1 VDSSLP
7 RWQLLPKLG
16 QEREGE
22 QQLSLRGVA
31 ASPGIALGRAYIVG
45 TETAASSGQ
54 QPRTAEQ
61 EWERYRWALEQLLQE
76 LDAAQQVAQRE
87 APAMASVIE
96 SYRLMLSESALQET
110 VQRSIAQGSTAEEAL
125 RAALEPTIY
134 RLRFSSDAVLR
145 ERAVELEQFLR
156 QLVALLRNRMPQRS
170 CARNAVVV
178 AHALTPSDVVLFHQ
192 AGAVGLV
199 TVVGGITSHT
209 AIMARTLGM
218 PAVIGLRGALSLIR
232 AQELLVVDGYAGV
245 VIVRPNAE
253 TLARLQRH
261 QSRAQWRIQLAQ
273 RLARIPAQTTDGYRV
288 RLLATV
294 ASLQDVEDALVAGA
308 EGIGLVRTELL
319 VLQRRGVP
327 GEEEQYA
334 WYRQLCQGMGEAPVT
349 IRLFDLGAEWRE
361 AIPVLERNPALGM
374 RGIRYM
380 LHHPELLR
388 AQLRA
393 ILRVAAEG
401 FTLRLLL
408 PLVNSAEEVRTVRQ
422 MLREL
427 ALELGYRGRLPALGS
442 MVETP
447 AAALGAVKLAE
458 VSDFLSIGTNDLTQY
473 TLAVDR
479 EHELLAEMFDPLHPA
494 VLELMYRTAQAARA
508 KGVPVGVCGELASH
522 AAATE
527 LLVGMGIEELSATP
541 GALVPLKQR
550 IRQLSRAVAQARL
563 ERLLSGRCSNGV

>member
-1 VDSSLP
+1 
-7 RWQLLPKLG
+7 
-16 QEREGE
+16 
-22 QQLSLRGVA
+22 
-31 ASPGIALGRAYIVG
+31 
-45 TETAASSGQ
+45 
-54 QPRTAEQ
+54 
-61 EWERYRWALEQLLQE
+61 
-76 LDAAQQVAQRE
+76 
-87 APAMASVIE
+87 
-96 SYRLMLSESALQET
+96 
-110 VQRSIAQGSTAEEAL
+110 
-125 RAALEPTIY
+125 
-134 RLRFSSDAVLR
+134 
-145 ERAVELEQFLR
+145 
-156 QLVALLRNRMPQRS
+156 
-170 CARNAVVV
+170 
-178 AHALTPSDVVLFHQ
+178 
-192 AGAVGLV
+192 
-199 TVVGGITSHT
+199 
-209 AIMARTLGM
+209 
-218 PAVIGLRGALSLIR
+218 
-232 AQELLVVDGYAGV
+232 
-245 VIVRPNAE
+245 
-253 TLARLQRH
+253 
-261 QSRAQWRIQLAQ
+261 
-273 RLARIPAQTTDGYRV
+273 
-288 RLLATV
+288 
-294 ASLQDVEDALVAGA
+294 
-308 EGIGLVRTELL
+308 
-319 VLQRRGVP
+319 
-327 GEEEQYA
+327 
-334 WYRQLCQGMGEAPVT
+334 
-349 IRLFDLGAEWRE
+349 
-361 AIPVLERNPALGM
+361 M

-447 AAALGAVKLAE
+447 AAALGAAKLAE

-563 ERLLSGRCSNGV
+563 ERLLSGCCSNGV

>member
-1 VDSSLP
+1 
-7 RWQLLPKLG
+7 
-16 QEREGE
+16 
-22 QQLSLRGVA
+22 
-31 ASPGIALGRAYIVG
+31 
-45 TETAASSGQ
+45 
-54 QPRTAEQ
+54 
-61 EWERYRWALEQLLQE
+61 
-76 LDAAQQVAQRE
+76 
-87 APAMASVIE
+87 
-96 SYRLMLSESALQET
+96 
-110 VQRSIAQGSTAEEAL
+110 
-125 RAALEPTIY
+125 
-134 RLRFSSDAVLR
+134 
-145 ERAVELEQFLR
+145 
-156 QLVALLRNRMPQRS
+156 
-170 CARNAVVV
+170 
-178 AHALTPSDVVLFHQ
+178 
-192 AGAVGLV
+192 
-199 TVVGGITSHT
+199 
-209 AIMARTLGM
+209 
-218 PAVIGLRGALSLIR
+218 
-232 AQELLVVDGYAGV
+232 
-245 VIVRPNAE
+245 
-253 TLARLQRH
+253 
-261 QSRAQWRIQLAQ
+261 LAQ

-408 PLVNSAEEVRTVRQ
+408 PLVNSAEEVRTVQQ

-447 AAALGAVKLAE
+447 AAALGAAKLAE

-550 IRQLSRAVAQARL
+550 IRQLSRAAAQARL
-563 ERLLSGRCSNGV
+563 ERLLSGCCSNGV

>member
-1 VDSSLP
+1 MDSSLP

-232 AQELLVVDGYAGV
+232 ARELLVVDGYAGV

-422 MLREL
+422 VLREL

-447 AAALGAVKLAE
+447 AAALGAAKLAE

-563 ERLLSGRCSNGV
+563 ERLLSGCCSNGV

>member
-1 VDSSLP
+1 MQGWSSYARMRRHLP
-7 RWQLLPKLG
+7 
-16 QEREGE
+16 
-22 QQLSLRGVA
+22 
-31 ASPGIALGRAYIVG
+31 
-45 TETAASSGQ
+45 
-54 QPRTAEQ
+54 
-61 EWERYRWALEQLLQE
+61 
-76 LDAAQQVAQRE
+76 
-87 APAMASVIE
+87 
-96 SYRLMLSESALQET
+96 
-110 VQRSIAQGSTAEEAL
+110 
-125 RAALEPTIY
+125 
-134 RLRFSSDAVLR
+134 
-145 ERAVELEQFLR
+145 
-156 QLVALLRNRMPQRS
+156 
-170 CARNAVVV
+170 
-178 AHALTPSDVVLFHQ
+178 
-192 AGAVGLV
+192 
-199 TVVGGITSHT
+199 
-209 AIMARTLGM
+209 
-218 PAVIGLRGALSLIR
+218 
-232 AQELLVVDGYAGV
+232 
-245 VIVRPNAE
+245 
-253 TLARLQRH
+253 RLQRH

-319 VLQRRGVP
+319 VLPAQRRSR
-327 GEEEQYA
+327 EEEQYA
-334 WYRQLCQGMGEAPVT
+334 WYRQLCQGMGGAPVT

-447 AAALGAVKLAE
+447 AAALGAAKLAE

-479 EHELLAEMFDPLHPA
+479 EHELLAEMFDPLHP
-494 VLELMYRTAQAARA
+494 
-508 KGVPVGVCGELASH
+508 
-522 AAATE
+522 
-527 LLVGMGIEELSATP
+527 
-541 GALVPLKQR
+541 
-550 IRQLSRAVAQARL
+550 
-563 ERLLSGRCSNGV
+563 RCWS

>member
-16 QEREGE
+16 QEREGK

-31 ASPGIALGRAYIVG
+31 ASPGIALGRAYVVG

-447 AAALGAVKLAE
+447 AAALGAAKLAE

-494 VLELMYRTAQAARA
+494 VLELMYRTTQAARA

-563 ERLLSGRCSNGV
+563 ERLLSGCCSNGV

>member
-1 VDSSLP
+1 MDSSLP

-16 QEREGE
+16 QKHERE
-22 QQLSLRGVA
+22 QQLFLQGVA
-31 ASPGIALGRAYIVG
+31 ASPGIALGRAYVVG
-45 TETAASSGQ
+45 IETTGGGLQRCRTAA
-54 QPRTAEQ
+54 Q
-61 EWERYRWALEQLLQE
+61 EWERYRRALEQLLQE
-76 LDAAQQVAQRE
+76 LETAQQVAQQE

-96 SYRLMLSESALQET
+96 SYRLMLSEPALQQT
-110 VQRSIAQGSTAEEAL
+110 VHRSIEQGSTAEEAL

-156 QLVALLRNRMPQRS
+156 QLVALLRNCMPQRS
-170 CARNAVVV
+170 CARNAVVI

-209 AIMARTLGM
+209 AIMARSLGM

-253 TLARLQRH
+253 TLARLQRR
-261 QSRAQWRIQLAQ
+261 QSRAEWRIQLAQ

-294 ASLQDVEDALVAGA
+294 ASVQDVQDALVVGA

-319 VLQRRGVP
+319 VLQHRGIP
-327 GEEEQYA
+327 SEEEQCA
-334 WYRQLCQGMGEAPVT
+334 WYRQLCQCMGAAPVT

-361 AIPVLERNPALGM
+361 AVPVLERNPALGM

-380 LHHPELLR
+380 LRHPELLR

-408 PLVNSAEEVRTVRQ
+408 PMVNSAEEVRAVRQ
-422 MLREL
+422 MLTEL
-427 ALELGYRGRLPALGS
+427 ALELGYRGRLPAFGS

-447 AAALGAVKLAE
+447 AAALDAAELAE

-508 KGVPVGVCGELASH
+508 KGVPVGVCGELAAH

-550 IRQLSRAVAQARL
+550 IRQLSRAAAQARL
-563 ERLLSGRCSNGV
+563 ERLLSRRGSNGA